1 MKILLLGSRGMLG
14 SDCYSV
20 LGESYDVVA
29 PDRKE
34 LDITSWDKVIDKLH
48 HVRPH
53 LILNCAAFTDVD
65 ACEKDAFTVRKA
77 NVEGPRNLAQGSAR
91 YECKLIHISSD
102 YIFSGQKSVPQPY
115 FEDDSMDPISAYGKS
130 KMESE
135 IAVKENS
142 PDYIIVRTGW
152 LYGRRGNNF
161 ITSLLRNAFNKKKK
175 KPLKV
180 VDDQYGSPTWSYRLA
195 EQIRELIRVDA
206 RGTFNATSEGFCTRY
221 SCAERVLSGLKIKA
235 SIQACRLKDLAQRA
249 KRPRNCIL
257 ENRLLKQQGI
267 NIMPQWEEDLD
278 TFLHNFGEELIKEAK
293 ASSS

>member
-1 MKILLLGSRGMLG
+1 MKILLLGGKGMLG
-14 SDCYSV
+14 SDCKSV
-20 LGESYDVVA
+20 LAEDYDLIA

-48 HVRPH
+48 HVHPD
-53 LILNCAAFTDVD
+53 LIVNCAAFTDVD

-91 YECKLIHISSD
+91 YECKLVHISSD

-115 FEDDSMDPISAYGKS
+115 FEDDAMDPLSAYGKS

-135 IAVKENS
+135 IAVKENA

-152 LYGRRGNNF
+152 LYGRGGNHF
-161 ITSLLRNAFNKKKK
+161 IASLLRHALNKKKK

-180 VDDQYGSPTWSYRLA
+180 VDDQFGSPTWSYRLA
-195 EQIRELIRVDA
+195 EQIRELIRAEA

-221 SCAERVLSGLKIKA
+221 AYAEYVLKKLKIKKPL
-235 SIQACRLKDLAQRA
+235 QACRLKDFVQPA

-257 ENRLLKQQGI
+257 ENRLLKKQGI
-267 NIMPQWEEDLD
+267 NIMQPWEEDLD
-278 TFLHNFGEELIKEAK
+278 AFLDSYGEELVKQAK
-293 ASSS
+293 ATKS

>member
-1 MKILLLGSRGMLG
+1 MKILLLGSKGMLG
-14 SDCYSV
+14 SDCKSV
-20 LGESYDVVA
+20 LAGDYDIIA

-48 HVRPH
+48 HVRPD

-65 ACEKDAFTVRKA
+65 ACEKDAFAVRKA

-115 FEDDSMDPISAYGKS
+115 FEDDSMDPVSAYGKS

-135 IAVKENS
+135 IAVKENA
-142 PDYIIVRTGW
+142 PDYVIVRTGW
-152 LYGRRGNNF
+152 LYGRGGNNF

-180 VDDQYGSPTWSYRLA
+180 VDDQFGSPTWSYRLA
-195 EQIRELIRVDA
+195 QQIRELIRVDA

-221 SCAERVLSGLKIKA
+221 AYAEYVLNRLKIKG
-235 SIQACRLKDLAQRA
+235 SLQACHLKDFVQPA
-249 KRPRNCIL
+249 KRPGNCIL
-257 ENRLLKQQGI
+257 ENRLLKKQGI
-267 NIMPQWEEDLD
+267 NIMPPWEEDLD
-278 TFLHNFGEELIKEAK
+278 TFLDNFGEELIKEAK
-293 ASSS
+293 ASNP

>member
-1 MKILLLGSRGMLG
+1 MKILLLGSKGMLG
-14 SDCYSV
+14 SDCKSV
-20 LGESYDVVA
+20 LAGDYDIIA

-48 HVRPH
+48 HVRPD

-91 YECKLIHISSD
+91 YESKLIHISSD

-115 FEDDSMDPISAYGKS
+115 FEDDSMDPVSAYGKS

-135 IAVKENS
+135 IAVKENA
-142 PDYIIVRTGW
+142 PDYVIVRTGW
-152 LYGRRGNNF
+152 LYGRGGNNF

-180 VDDQYGSPTWSYRLA
+180 VDDQFGSPTWSYRLA
-195 EQIRELIRVDA
+195 QQIRELIRVDA

-221 SCAERVLSGLKIKA
+221 AYAEYVLNRLKIKG
-235 SIQACRLKDLAQRA
+235 SLQACHLKDFVQPA
-249 KRPRNCIL
+249 KRPGNCIL
-257 ENRLLKQQGI
+257 ENRLLKKQGI
-267 NIMPQWEEDLD
+267 NIMPPWEEDLD
-278 TFLHNFGEELIKEAK
+278 TFLDNFGEELIKEAK
-293 ASSS
+293 ASNP